1 MSWGIIL
8 SDIVFLLMI
17 AGGIWSIYA
26 SISSAKPLH
35 VKANGSIR
43 LANVAQWYGYFF
55 GAILILC
62 SIAGLCGAYR

>member
-35 VKANGSIR
+35 IR
-43 LANVAQWYGYFF
+43 TSSGIRFVNLFDWYGYFF
-55 GAILILC
+55 GAIVILC
-62 SIAGLCGAYR
+62 AIAGLCGAFR

>member
-8 SDIVFLLMI
+8 SNIVFLLMI
-17 AGGIWSIYA
+17 AGGTWSIYS
-26 SISSAKPLH
+26 SIARAKPLH
-35 VKANGSIR
+35 ISSGNNLTFASF
-43 LANVAQWYGYFF
+43 AEWYGYFF